1 MWFDIG
7 SQQGAGA
14 RTRLKS
20 SIKKFEPHFIYDFFL
35 FSLLFFIFKGP
46 APAGGGSSTYVLG
59 SDLCFFLAMYVL
71 FSYVLGFQVLALERT
86 QGRLRYML
94 RVDQECYVPMHIH
107 VYIYTGPW
115 CWGGS
120 G

>member
-35 FSLLFFIFKGP
+35 FSLLF
-46 APAGGGSSTYVLG
+46 
-59 SDLCFFLAMYVL
+59 L
-71 FSYVLGFQVLALERT
+71 FSKVLHQLVAGHRRT
-86 QGRLRYML
+86 YL
-94 RVDQECYVPMHIH
+94 VA
-107 VYIYTGPW
+107 IYAFF
-115 CWGGS
+115 
-120 G
+120 